1 MLNDLSF
8 IIIHHQ
14 IIFEGITG
22 TSYRG
27 DIAIDDVMVT
37 DGPCPD
43 PGNCD
48 FERDLCGYTNRPYLD
63 QFDWMLGNGKTSS
76 VYTGPK
82 TDHTIGDGTGIN
94 SSKFLR
100 SYVLKEGQSK
110 KKNETGVNNISRTV
124 VKKKLRNCI

>member
-1 MLNDLSF
+1 
-8 IIIHHQ
+8 
-14 IIFEGITG
+14 
-22 TSYRG
+22 
-27 DIAIDDVMVT
+27 MVT